1 MARHAGTLGAQ
12 AQTLLKA
19 HPESALVAAG
29 IPACAGMSDCVGRA
43 ERKTKN
49 PGLIARG

>member
-12 AQTLLKA
+12 AETLLKA
-19 HPESALVAAG
+19 HPEIALVAAG
-29 IPACAGMSDCVGRA
+29 IPACAGMSDCVGRTG
-43 ERKTKN
+43 RKTKN